1 MGRKITLLGPEIG
14 RKRTRIDVDRTPYA
28 GFVPC
33 HRRLFFFFSLDSNF
47 DLLFRLSEGYLRR
60 TESVAELT
68 MEEEKD

>member
-1 MGRKITLLGPEIG
+1 MSTVL
-14 RKRTRIDVDRTPYA
+14 RTPDL
-28 GFVPC
+28 FLVIVV
-33 HRRLFFFFSLDSNF
+33 FFFFSLDSNF